1 MRVVCIIYLFLF
13 YINDVSTQE
22 IMLLHIFSEIYMPLL
37 PTINGYIERALTF
50 SDSVNVLLSGT
61 NSDGSGSSPLVFCL
75 PFIGIRLLNL
85 VACGRKVTTTVSSL
99 VRVCWCRFITLYLN
113 KSDNSSSIGH

>member
-22 IMLLHIFSEIYMPLL
+22 IMLLHIISEIYMPQL
-37 PTINGYIERALTF
+37 PTINGYSERALTF

-61 NSDGSGSSPLVFCL
+61 NSDGSGSSPLVL
-75 PFIGIRLLNL
+75 PAIHRHSAFE
-85 VACGRKVTTTVSSL
+85 SSG
-99 VRVCWCRFITLYLN
+99 VRT
-113 KSDNSSSIGH
+113 